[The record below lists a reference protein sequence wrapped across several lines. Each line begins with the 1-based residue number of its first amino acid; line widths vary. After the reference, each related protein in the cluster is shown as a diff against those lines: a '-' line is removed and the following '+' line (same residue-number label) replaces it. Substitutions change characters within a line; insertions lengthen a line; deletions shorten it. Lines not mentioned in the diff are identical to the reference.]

1 MRRGKTRTI
10 VRMALSSTELQLNRI
25 AQNLVPVKEGIEWF
39 VALAQEEQRSVLSA
53 LAYIT
58 SQSHP
63 LASEVEP
70 AIAEA
75 GLKPTFTPC
84 VMVLKA
90 PRPEK
95 GCQRLPGLPPDEW
108 VKSFRLMIALFAL
121 ADRRRRETSCRN
133 GCTHDWHNLPK
144 NNSH

>member
-1 MRRGKTRTI
+1 
-10 VRMALSSTELQLNRI
+10 MALSPTELQLNRI
-25 AQNLVPVKEGIEWF
+25 AQGLVPVKEGIEWF
-39 VALAQEEQRSVLSA
+39 VALAQEEQRSVLRA

-63 LASEVEP
+63 LANEVEP

-90 PRPEK
+90 P
-95 GCQRLPGLPPDEW
+95 
-108 VKSFRLMIALFAL
+108 
-121 ADRRRRETSCRN
+121 
-133 GCTHDWHNLPK
+133 
-144 NNSH
+144 